1 MESDK
6 RERWSE
12 LEVWTA
18 SGGWQKVIQGGE
30 RPPPGQIEERG
41 EVELG
46 NRARVMGGVSLR
58 GLPGCLLLQHP
69 PH

>member
-1 MESDK
+1 MERVGGVDGIRRVAESD
-6 RERWSE
+6 
-12 LEVWTA
+12 T
-18 SGGWQKVIQGGE
+18 GW
-30 RPPPGQIEERG
+30 RTPPPPRRIEERG

-58 GLPGCLLLQHP
+58 VLPGCLLLQHP